1 MSSETWQEIWG
12 LLGLSVWIA
21 FVVAI
26 VWFELLDLRERAR
39 VGRTGEQPRVP
50 RSEKRVER
58 RPTTNP

>member
-12 LLGLSVWIA
+12 SLALLPWIA

-39 VGRTGEQPRVP
+39 VGRTGEQSPAP
-50 RSEKRVER
+50 RSEKRVGR